1 MPLSFSARVSSLP
14 EVMYR
19 TVGEEAVLL
28 NIKKQTYFGLD
39 SIGARMWTVLN
50 ESATIQAAL
59 ETLLAEY
66 DVSESQLRKDLEVFV
81 EKLIEQ
87 GLVEAHPA
95 G

>member
-1 MPLSFSARVSSLP
+1 VPLSFSARVSSLP

>member
-1 MPLSFSARVSSLP
+1 
-14 EVMYR
+14 MYR